1 MPKVRGQGFNKE
13 KLVCVIA
20 SLLLLGLLGLITTA
34 DTFAWFPAIA
44 VYQWIF
50 SSAPPA
56 LLVSDNPVTRTD
68 TPATFGE
75 RPPMVMP
82 TLAGD
87 LRTSPFM
94 PTQYKQVAVVSRP
107 KEPDQKAP
115 PPPPPPPPQPKATPT
130 AQAKPVTP
138 RDKELEVEYVGVVS
152 VRDQTYG
159 LLKGK
164 DGSCRRIR
172 EGDVI
177 PGLNYKVTKVE
188 KQAIY
193 VQTEEGRVFILRSTA
208 FGDVAA
214 ATPGGASTPPSTFT
228 NPNPAPAPAPAPA
241 PTPKQQPKQKTDRP
255 RAPRANQPAKG

>member
-1 MPKVRGQGFNKE
+1 MPKIRGQGFNKE

-20 SLLLLGLLGLITTA
+20 SVLLLGMLGLITTA
-34 DTFAWFPAIA
+34 DTLAWSPAIA

-56 LLVSDNPVTRTD
+56 LLVRDDPVTRTD

-82 TLAGD
+82 TLAGEV
-87 LRTSPFM
+87 RTSPFM

-115 PPPPPPPPQPKATPT
+115 PPPPPPPPMKT
-130 AQAKPVTP
+130 APVTQTKPVTP

-152 VRDQTYG
+152 LRDQTYG

-164 DGSCRRIR
+164 DGSYRRIK
-172 EGDVI
+172 EGDII
-177 PGLNYKVTKVE
+177 PGFNYKVTKVE

-193 VQTEEGRVFILRSTA
+193 VQTEEGRVFVLRSTA

-214 ATPGGASTPPSTFT
+214 ATPGGASSPAPSFT
-228 NPNPAPAPAPAPA
+228 NPNAPPAPAPAPA
-241 PTPKQQPKQKTDRP
+241 PTPKPQPKQKTDKP
-255 RAPRANQPAKG
+255 RAPRGNQPARG